1 MDSTILQHH
10 EHNDSA
16 ADLRWQRRKE
26 SRPSEIIEAAFDL
39 FAEKGFSATKMDEIA
54 RKAGISKGSLY
65 NYFKSKEAIFEAIVT
80 EDIIPII
87 DQVEGAMAT
96 SQENPEEII
105 RSLVGGFV
113 AHTQGTRLE
122 IIPKLITSESGN
134 FPDLTKFYVDQV
146 IKRVRNIVE
155 RVIQKGVEQQLF
167 IDCDPRVTARL
178 LLAPI
183 IQAQI
188 WNYTLKPYDDAH
200 DSELYIDTHL
210 KIFLQ
215 GIRRSVKNG

>member
-1 MDSTILQHH
+1 MLQY
-10 EHNDSA
+10 NDPVTE
-16 ADLRWQRRKE
+16 LRWQRRKE

-39 FAEKGFSATKMDEIA
+39 FAEKGFSATKMDEIS

-65 NYFKSKEAIFEAIVT
+65 NYFKSKEAIFEAVVT

-87 DQVEGAMAT
+87 DQVEEAIAA
-96 SQENPEEII
+96 SEENPEETI
-105 RSLVGGFV
+105 RCLINGLI

-122 IIPKLITSESGN
+122 IIPKLIVSESGN

-155 RVIQKGVEQQLF
+155 SVIQKGVEQKAF

-183 IQAQI
+183 IQAQL
-188 WNYTLKPYDDAH
+188 WNFTLRPFDDAH
-200 DSELYIDTHL
+200 DSELYVDTHL
-210 KIFLQ
+210 KIFLH
-215 GIRRSVKNG
+215 GIKRSAQND

>member
-1 MDSTILQHH
+1 MTQH
-10 EHNDSA
+10 NAPA
-16 ADLRWQRRKE
+16 AELRWQRRKE

-39 FAEKGFSATKMDEIA
+39 FAEKGFSATRMDEIA
-54 RKAGISKGSLY
+54 HKAGISKGSLY

-87 DQVEGAMAT
+87 DQVEEEIAT
-96 SQENPEEII
+96 SVENPEDTI
-105 RSLVGGFV
+105 RCLISGLL

-122 IIPKLITSESGN
+122 IIPKLIVSESGN
-134 FPDLTKFYVDQV
+134 FPELTKFYTDQV
-146 IKRVRNIVE
+146 IKRVRYIIE
-155 RVIQKGVEQQLF
+155 QVIQNGVAQKIF

-188 WNYTLKPYDDAH
+188 WNFTLKPFDDPH
-200 DSELYIDTHL
+200 DSELYIETHL
-210 KIFLQ
+210 KIFLH
-215 GIRRSVKNG
+215 GIKRSAQNG